1 METIVANNDIDR
13 LQWNHLLERSHTAS
27 PFQTPEYYDFCKQL
41 AFLEPFVFGVA
52 VDNQLQG
59 IISGYLIAE
68 GNGVKNW
75 LSRRAII
82 HGGVLLSE
90 NIIPSVLEI
99 LLKHTIQTLSSKAI
113 YIEIRNYFDYSKYRR
128 IFEQVGF
135 KYEPHLNFHVNTPD
149 TDTAFANL
157 SMTKRRNI
165 RIGIKNG
172 AEVITNPTPNEIGEY
187 YNILSDI
194 YRHKIKRPLFPKEFF
209 EKLVESPLGKFFLIR
224 YNGEIS
230 GGSVCLELK
239 NRLLYEFFVCGA
251 DRKLRNISPSTL
263 ATWAAIEYAAKNGF
277 SHFDMMGAGKPNNEY
292 GVREFK
298 SKFGGDLVDYGRF
311 SYICNPI
318 LFAIAKLGLNLIKR
332 INFLK
337 I

>member
-1 METIVANNDIDR
+1 MNTIVTNNDIDR
-13 LQWNHLLERSHTAS
+13 RQWKTLLESSQTAS

-41 AFLEPFVFGVA
+41 SFIEPFVFGVT

-59 IISGYLIAE
+59 IILGYFIAE
-68 GNGVKNW
+68 GNGVKRW

-90 NIIPSVLEI
+90 DIMPSALET
-99 LLKHTIQTLSSKAI
+99 LLKYTIKSLSSRAI
-113 YIEIRNYFDYSKYRR
+113 YIEIRNYFDYSKYRS
-128 IFEQVGF
+128 IFEQIGF

-157 SMTKRRNI
+157 STTKRRDI

-172 AEVITNPTPNEIGEY
+172 AEVVTNPTQNEISEY

-194 YRHKIKRPLFPKEFF
+194 YKHKIKLPLFPKEFF
-209 EKLVESPLGKFFLIR
+209 EKFVESPFGKFFLIR
-224 YNGEIS
+224 YNGAIS

-239 NRLLYEFFVCGA
+239 NRRLYEFFVCGT
-251 DRKLRNISPSTL
+251 DRKLRNVFPSTL

-277 SHFDMMGAGKPNNEY
+277 SYFDMMGAGKPNDEY

-298 SKFGGDLVDYGRF
+298 AKFGGNLVDYGRF

-318 LFAIAKLGLNLIKR
+318 LFAIGKLGLSLIR
-332 INFLK
+332 QINFLK